1 MIIMPHAEHGALI
14 YALYVKAR
22 KETVVAPAGD
32 DDLLITMLVPDAPAV
47 IMSAPDA
54 GVATTPIC
62 FPVSRGFIVIG
73 TLTVLLPP
81 GIVDW
86 PHESPDSWY
95 HLS

>member
-1 MIIMPHAEHGALI
+1 MGYGSDQVIIMPHAVHGALFYDL
-14 YALYVKAR
+14 YAKAR
-22 KETVVAPAGD
+22 KETVVAPDGD
-32 DDLLITMLVPDAPAV
+32 DDLFITMLVPDAPAV

-81 GIVDW
+81 GIVAI
-86 PHESPDSWY
+86 PY
-95 HLS
+95 